1 MQLMGLNPSI
11 IEISECVEYK
21 RNLTLGAITMG
32 RNIGFNI
39 GIGLSNPL
47 ARANPTCVSMT
58 GRVLHEKTRY
68 RLNTY
73 IP

>member
-1 MQLMGLNPSI
+1 MGLNPSI

-32 RNIGFNI
+32 RGIGFNI

-47 ARANPTCVSMT
+47 ARANPICVSRAR
-58 GRVLHEKTRY
+58 RVLHEKTRY
-68 RLNTY
+68 ELDTH